1 MSRSSLTIT
10 SETSILIRMS
20 GNGRRGRR
28 LTLAPAACRALRP
41 SAQFME
47 VGGEDDEEA
56 DDRSCKEGR
65 AALSRAVAL
74 AADACIRPKPIHG
87 VSSSTAIPFKF
98 WVQDN
103 DSDLDEEDGHGE
115 PPLADVTGKRV
126 IPPTTDD
133 EPSTP
138 EFIKEAL
145 EAGFTLE
152 LLSRA
157 ENAFNSGSTPSSSD
171 LKLANSIVSKMV
183 ERKTDGRPWQGPLT
197 PPRVSPP
204 RTFGDAIAAAT
215 YQRRSSSHRRPTRT
229 SRPVGSPARSGPAGK
244 TTNSNYFESPEFQDL
259 DPLFPPLPRTMLP
272 VSAACVTMGATE
284 KSAQGFPGLAEH
296 VVLGPGKIFRP
307 TIGLR
312 AFFRRT
318 GTRVIHKH
326 RVPPKTPPSPSTTPT
341 RPSFAEVVREGK
353 SMAAPGAG
361 SGGDLGGRGG
371 GRGAAFNPG
380 FQPGFDPGFAG
391 RGRGRDQFHPRG

>member
-1 MSRSSLTIT
+1 
-10 SETSILIRMS
+10 
-20 GNGRRGRR
+20 
-28 LTLAPAACRALRP
+28 
-41 SAQFME
+41 
-47 VGGEDDEEA
+47 
-56 DDRSCKEGR
+56 
-65 AALSRAVAL
+65 
-74 AADACIRPKPIHG
+74 
-87 VSSSTAIPFKF
+87 
-98 WVQDN
+98 
-103 DSDLDEEDGHGE
+103 
-115 PPLADVTGKRV
+115 
-126 IPPTTDD
+126 
-133 EPSTP
+133 
-138 EFIKEAL
+138 
-145 EAGFTLE
+145 
-152 LLSRA
+152 
-157 ENAFNSGSTPSSSD
+157 
-171 LKLANSIVSKMV
+171 MV

-244 TTNSNYFESPEFQDL
+244 KTNSNYFELPKFQDL
-259 DPLFPPLPRTMLP
+259 DPLFPPLPRMMLR
-272 VSAACVTMGATE
+272 VSAACVTTGATE

-312 AFFRRT
+312 LFFRRT

-341 RPSFAEVVREGK
+341 RPSFAEVVREAK
-353 SMAAPGAG
+353 SMVAPGAG

-391 RGRGRDQFHPRG
+391 RGRDRDQFHPRGRGRGYGGQAGYGYNSSGPGYFGAGRGGRPQGEGYGGGRGRGGWNPRPRYQPAPMQGPINAGGQNTVAPTGPPTFDNPGRGPAHAAPNPASSS